1 MSLRENLA
9 SETIASLG
17 TRDPIAVSPHATIG
31 EAISL
36 LQNHRIGCV
45 VVTEDHRP
53 VGIFTERDV
62 LRRVLSSDISLE
74 TPVSDVMTSPAT
86 VVSCDET
93 IGRVIN
99 TLVDGGF
106 RHVPVVDASGVLQ
119 RVVSVKRIVEYVV
132 DHFPAA
138 VFNLPPEPGRLLTSR
153 EGA

>member
-9 SETIASLG
+9 SDTIASLG
-17 TRDPIAVSPHATIG
+17 TRDPIDISPRTSVG
-31 EAISL
+31 GAISL
-36 LQNHRIGCV
+36 LQNHSIGCV

-62 LRRVLSSDISLE
+62 LRRVLSSNVSLE
-74 TPVSDVMTSPAT
+74 TPVADVMTSPAT
-86 VVSCDET
+86 VVTCDET
-93 IGRVIN
+93 IGSVIQ

-106 RHVPVVDASGVLQ
+106 RHVPVVDASGVLKS
-119 RVVSVKRIVEYVV
+119 VVSVKRIVEYVV

-138 VFNLPPEPGRLLTSR
+138 VFNLPPEPGRLLASR

>member
-17 TRDPIAVSPHATIG
+17 QRAPIDIDPRATVG

-36 LQNHRIGCV
+36 LQDHSIGCV

-62 LRRVLSSDISLE
+62 LRRVLSNDVSLG
-74 TPVSDVMTSPAT
+74 TPVADVMTSPAT
-86 VVSCDET
+86 VASHDEK
-93 IGRVIN
+93 IGGVIQTMVN
-99 TLVDGGF
+99 GGF
-106 RHVPVVDASGVLQ
+106 RHIPVVDESGILKT
-119 RVVSVKRIVEYVV
+119 VVSVKRIVEYVV
-132 DHFPAA
+132 EHFPAA
-138 VFNLPPEPGRLLTSR
+138 VFNLPPEPGRLSASR